1 MVGKLHELAHRVFSQ
16 VFERKLLTMGI
27 DEGELE
33 TIGGARMSVRRKRG
47 KEPDSAYIPTLVRPY
62 DDCWPTLVVEAGV
75 SESVSGLQR
84 DARWWLKNSEG
95 DTNTVLLIFVSRP
108 EMQLYFEIWEL
119 VEMPR
124 RYITRGCDGET
135 EGVPMCTQSVEI
147 IGTEITGDEDDEDD
161 EDDDEDD
168 EDDDEDDENYDEDDE
183 DDDEDDEDGED
194 DEDDESK
201 GDEDDDEHES
211 EEAEGGEEDKSEAG
225 GEDEEDE
232 SEEGDEDDDEDE
244 DGENDEGDKDN
255 EGEEGNDDEEDES
268 EEGDKDDEEEENGE
282 DGKGDEE
289 KKQKNKE
296 SKRDITIDFRKTFLR
311 TPQKND
317 GESNIRFTG
326 DDLKAIARRL
336 WGNTRKRGPRSQ
348 TVSYLS

>member
-147 IGTEITGDEDDEDD
+147 IGTEITG
-161 EDDDEDD
+161 
-168 EDDDEDDENYDEDDE
+168 
-183 DDDEDDEDGED
+183 DEDDEDGED